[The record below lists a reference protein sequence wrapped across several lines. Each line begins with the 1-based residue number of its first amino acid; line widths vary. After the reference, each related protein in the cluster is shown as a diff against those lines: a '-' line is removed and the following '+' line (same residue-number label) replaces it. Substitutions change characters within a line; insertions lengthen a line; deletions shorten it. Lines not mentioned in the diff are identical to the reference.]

1 MTDFMIR
8 LWCENFA
15 KTRGY
20 KVGSNNVR
28 KRNGEKMGVFDLLA
42 LLCGLALFLYGM
54 ESMGD
59 ALKKSAGRKLKT
71 ILANL
76 TSNKFK
82 GFLLGLGV
90 TAIIQSSSAT
100 TVMVVGFVNSGTML
114 LSQAIGVIMGANVGT
129 AVTAWLTALNGISG
143 GAQAATLIEW
153 LKPDAW
159 MPILA
164 VIGISLIMFS
174 KKSKMKDVGAI
185 LMGFAVLMTGMD
197 IMSGA
202 VSGLKND
209 PGFCRMLTLFE
220 NPILGV
226 LAGTLLTAIVQ
237 SSSAS
242 VGILQALAVG
252 TGAISFGAAIP
263 IILGQNIGTCI
274 TAILSSLGANKN
286 GKRAAFVHL
295 YFNVI
300 GVVFWLT
307 VYYLVGWILN
317 LAGVFDLFA
326 FANSRMIDM
335 WGIAM
340 VHTVFKL
347 LSVALLFPMSNLL
360 EKLACLT
367 IRGSDRKGDDYTDM
381 LDERLLDTPTVAI
394 DQSRAVTYHMA
405 EVSMESFCKSLKLF
419 DNYTSKGAEEIRK
432 EEDTVDIYEDALG
445 SYLVKLSERDMDAS
459 DSHEVTKFLH
469 MIGDLERISDHAVNM
484 VESAEELKDKS
495 ITFSDS
501 AQKELASLMG
511 AVEEII
517 SITKSALIDS
527 DLEKAVMVEPLE
539 QVVDHLK
546 DQIRLQHTLRLQKNE
561 CTIEHGFV
569 LADILTNLERVSDHC
584 SNIAGCLIEMSKHE
598 ALGVHEYLHDVKA
611 GSPEFNRLYEAF
623 LEKYSI
629 SE

>member
-1 MTDFMIR
+1 
-8 LWCENFA
+8 
-15 KTRGY
+15 
-20 KVGSNNVR
+20 
-28 KRNGEKMGVFDLLA
+28 MGIFEILTLV
-42 LLCGLALFLYGM
+42 CGLALFLYGM
-54 ESMGD
+54 DEMGD
-59 ALKKSAGRKLKT
+59 ALKRSAGRKLKT
-71 ILANL
+71 ILGNL

-114 LSQAIGVIMGANVGT
+114 LGQAVGVIMGANVGT
-129 AVTAWLTALNGISG
+129 AVTSWITALNGIEG
-143 GAQAATLIEW
+143 GAQAAAWLEW

-164 VIGISLIMFS
+164 IIGIALIMFS

-197 IMSGA
+197 LMSQA

-209 PGFCRMLTLFE
+209 PGFCQMLTMFE

-226 LAGTLLTAIVQ
+226 LAGTILTAVVQ

-242 VGILQALAVG
+242 IGILQALAIG

-300 GVVFWLT
+300 GGAFWLSM
-307 VYYLVGWILN
+307 YYLVGWILG
-317 LAGVFDLFA
+317 LTGAFDLFGL
-326 FANSRMIDM
+326 ANGNMIDP
-335 WGIAM
+335 WGIAI
-340 VHTVFKL
+340 VHTAFKI
-347 LSVALLFPMSNLL
+347 LSVISLAPISNLL

-367 IRGSDRKGDDYTDM
+367 VRGSDKKGDEYTDM
-381 LDERLLDTPTVAI
+381 LDDRLLATPTVAI
-394 DQSRAVTYHMA
+394 DRSRTVACHMA
-405 EVSMESFCKSLKLF
+405 EVAMNSFSKSLALF
-419 DNYTSKGAEEIRK
+419 DNYDSKVADEIRS
-432 EEDTVDIYEDALG
+432 EENSVDIYEDALG
-445 SYLVKLSERDMDAS
+445 SYLVKLSEQDMDTI
-459 DSHEVTKFLH
+459 DSHEVTKLLH
-469 MIGDLERISDHAVNM
+469 MIGDLERISDHAVNLI
-484 VESAEELKDKS
+484 ESVEELRDKNLS
-495 ITFSDS
+495 FSDS
-501 AQKELASLMG
+501 AKKELHSLMG
-511 AVEEII
+511 AVDEILV
-517 SITKSALIDS
+517 ITKGALVES
-527 DLEKAVMVEPLE
+527 DMVKAASVEPLE
-539 QVVDHLK
+539 QVVDYLK
-546 DQIRLQHTLRLQKNE
+546 DQIRLHHTLRLQKSE

-569 LADILTNLERVSDHC
+569 LADVLTNLERVSDHC

-598 ALGVHEYLHDVKA
+598 TLGVHEYLHEVKA
-611 GSPEFNRLYEAF
+611 GSPEFTKLYNGF

-629 SE
+629 EN